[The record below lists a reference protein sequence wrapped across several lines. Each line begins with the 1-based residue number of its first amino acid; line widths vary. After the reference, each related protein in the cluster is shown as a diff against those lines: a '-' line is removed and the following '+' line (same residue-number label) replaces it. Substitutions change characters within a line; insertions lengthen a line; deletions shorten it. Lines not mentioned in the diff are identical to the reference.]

1 MKTTLISVI
10 LLATFSAFGF
20 DNETGPNNP
29 VHPALK
35 AWSPVPYYVSSP
47 VPMNQLVKKPFTCDQ
62 TQLFPTHAD
71 QNLKLYH
78 LFDSAEFDL
87 ARLKFDDPACLL
99 SSRYKNSAGQYYC
112 QRSDIYYTTII
123 SDTYRD
129 RCGNIY
135 RGYWRTSFLKE
146 NENMGTLF
154 AKGRTMYP
162 KPNATFPGDV
172 QLGGTYPTEASEF
185 LFFSELLAGDVEGIK
200 KSFVDNQKTILRYNP
215 QTLLF
220 EER

>member
-1 MKTTLISVI
+1 MKTTLISII
-10 LLATFSAFGF
+10 LFATFSAFAF

-29 VHPALK
+29 THPALK
-35 AWSPVPYYVSSP
+35 AWAPVPYYVSSP
-47 VPMNQLVKKPFTCDQ
+47 VPMNQLVKKSFTCDQ
-62 TQLFPTHAD
+62 PQVFPTHAD
-71 QNLKLYH
+71 QTLKLYH
-78 LFDSAEFDL
+78 VFDSAEFDL

-99 SSRYKNSAGQYYC
+99 PSRYKNAAGQYYC
-112 QRSDIYYTTII
+112 QRSDIYYTAII

-129 RCGNIY
+129 RCGNVY

-172 QLGGTYPTEASEF
+172 QLGGTYPVEASEF
-185 LFFSELLAGDVEGIK
+185 LFFSELLAGDADGIQ
-200 KSFVDNQKTILRYNP
+200 KSFIDNQKTILRFNP